1 MLRHPCCPPRGGL
14 EEMNGGVG
22 ASLLEVVKHVR
33 AALGTEGKG
42 WCLERHERG
51 YKQ

>member
-1 MLRHPCCPPRGGL
+1 MR
-14 EEMNGGVG
+14 GVG

-33 AALGTEGKG
+33 AALGAEREG

-51 YKQ
+51 YEQ